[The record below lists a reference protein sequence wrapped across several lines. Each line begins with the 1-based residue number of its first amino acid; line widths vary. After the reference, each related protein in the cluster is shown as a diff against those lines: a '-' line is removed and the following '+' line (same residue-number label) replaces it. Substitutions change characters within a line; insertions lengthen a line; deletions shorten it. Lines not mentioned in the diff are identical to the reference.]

1 MADWKDITNAIG
13 VALGDNR
20 TEGGQL
26 LMACW
31 ENAQIGDHPQRCVLA
46 HYLADLESDLDRE
59 IAWDERALAEHAH
72 IGDGDLAH
80 VGISSALG
88 MKPSL
93 HLNLGDGYLRRGDK
107 TLAWEQLEAGLDC
120 AHALKPDGYG
130 VMIRNGLD
138 GLEHRIQTMDEGPA

>member
-1 MADWKDITNAIG
+1 M
-13 VALGDNR
+13 V
-20 TEGGQL
+20 
-26 LMACW
+26 CW
-31 ENAQIGDHPQRCVLA
+31 EKAPIGDHPQRCVLA

-72 IGDGDLAH
+72 IGDGELAH

-130 VMIRNGLD
+130 VMIRNPQSHSNRHPGLPAPSLMAMWL
-138 GLEHRIQTMDEGPA
+138 LETWSLS